1 VETEEQKKEGGEVE
15 HVGKKLP
22 PRHACRKEAME
33 HDEIAACTMA
43 FLCFSGGSGTQHT
56 GKGKIFVPR

>member
-1 VETEEQKKEGGEVE
+1 METEEQKKEGGEVE

-33 HDEIAACTMA
+33 HDENNLRPS
-43 FLCFSGGSGTQHT
+43 FF
-56 GKGKIFVPR
+56 KNE